1 MLTNNFRKIL
11 NYMFKNTTLL
21 VKNNIVGLDGKI
33 INETNGDSIPLS
45 FLKESRQAIL
55 TSGDATNTTTQ
66 GVFIAYG
73 AGTTRP
79 TSNDYN
85 LESEISDLTLLGNS
99 LSITDNGYITTSSIK
114 NTSNEDIIV
123 KELGIFETSRSAYG
137 QRTTFML
144 TRNVLETPITINP
157 NETKTFTITINF

>member
-21 VKNNIVGLDGKI
+21 VTGNIVGLDGKI
-33 INETNGDSIPLS
+33 ITNTDARSKPLEALNKS
-45 FLKESRQAIL
+45 KQAIL
-55 TSGDATNTTTQ
+55 TSDSTTTE

-73 AGTTRP
+73 NGTTIA

-85 LESEISDLTLLGNS
+85 LESEISGLTLLENFV
-99 LSITDNGYITTSSIK
+99 SITDNGYVVASSIK

-123 KELGIFETSRSAYG
+123 KELGLFETSTYDYRVVS
-137 QRTTFML
+137 TFML
-144 TRNVLETPITINP
+144 TRNVLETPITIKP
-157 NETKTFTITINF
+157 NEIKTFTITINF